1 MKILLSI
8 ALLFAFVFP
17 VLAEKTPEA
26 LLAEY
31 FTAFKAGDL
40 ETMSKIMH
48 ENDLEK
54 LKREM
59 MPVVERGINS
69 VKSGIGQDEVAKRLF
84 SEDDDV
90 EAIRAESAQMFF
102 IRFMEWVHELNP
114 NMKSAMSGAT
124 IQPIGHVMDGEV
136 AHVVYRV
143 SVEMAGTKFNQV
155 TVMSA
160 KKSGDEWKL
169 MLTGEIEGMGKLL
182 QRNVKP
188 F

>member
-1 MKILLSI
+1 MKILLPVS
-8 ALLFAFVFP
+8 LLFALALP
-17 VLAEKTPEA
+17 VLAEKTPET
-26 LLAEY
+26 LLVEY
-31 FTAFKAGDL
+31 FNAFKTGDL
-40 ETMSKIMH
+40 DVMSKIMH
-48 ENDLEK
+48 EEELEK

-90 EAIRAESAQMFF
+90 EAIRAESSPMFF
-102 IRFMEWVHELNP
+102 IRFMEWVYELNP
-114 NMKSAMSGAT
+114 NMKNAMSGAT
-124 IQPIGHVMDGEV
+124 VQPIGHVMEGET

-143 SVEMAGTKFNQV
+143 SIEMAGTKFNQV

-160 KKSGDEWKL
+160 RKSGDEWKL

-182 QRNVKP
+182 QRNMKP

>member
-1 MKILLSI
+1 MNKMLPVLSAFLLSI
-8 ALLFAFVFP
+8 PAI
-17 VLAEKTPEA
+17 AETTPES
-26 LLAEY
+26 LLVEY
-31 FTAFKAGDL
+31 FNAFKTGDI

-48 ENDLEK
+48 EAELEK
-54 LKREM
+54 LKKEM
-59 MPVVERGINS
+59 LPVVERGINS
-69 VKSGIGQDEVAKRLF
+69 VKSGIGQDVVAKRLF
-84 SEDDDV
+84 SEDDDI

-114 NMKSAMSGAT
+114 NMKTAMSGAT
-124 IQPIGHVMDGEV
+124 VQAIGHVLEGEI

-143 SVEMAGTKFNQV
+143 NVEMAGTKFNQV

-160 KKSGDEWKL
+160 RKSGDEWKL

-182 QRNVKP
+182 QRNMKP